1 MSRSVA
7 ELSLLSAMITPTV
20 LISAAGLL
28 ILSTSNRLAR
38 IVDRTRALATAL
50 EQMLTPVPTER
61 SVEMERQLALYAR
74 RGRLIQIAL
83 ASFYGSLSLFVAAT
97 ISIGLV
103 ALLPVSAWLPTA
115 LGIAGTLVLFYG
127 CVMLIGETRLALRS
141 VGSEMAKIATRVP
154 RLIASPSSAPS
165 SG

>member
-38 IVDRTRALATAL
+38 IVDRTRALGTAL
-50 EQMLTPVPTER
+50 EARTPVPTER
-61 SVEMERQLALYAR
+61 GVEMERQLALYAR

-83 ASFYGSLSLFVAAT
+83 ASFYVSLSLFVAAT

-141 VGSEMAKIATRVP
+141 VGSEMAKIATRAP
-154 RLIASPSSAPS
+154 RLIASPSSAQS
-165 SG
+165 HG